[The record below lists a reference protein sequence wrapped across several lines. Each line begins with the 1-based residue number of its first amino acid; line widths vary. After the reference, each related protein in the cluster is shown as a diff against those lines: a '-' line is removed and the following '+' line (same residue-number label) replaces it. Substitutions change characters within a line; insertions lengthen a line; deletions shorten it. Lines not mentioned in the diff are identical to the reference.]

1 LVELYQEDVT
11 GQFVLVDSM
20 RTKDGG
26 AYKFDSLLDGN
37 YKVRFILPE
46 EWISYNPITPQDVPS
61 ATDSL
66 DSDAD
71 RETWFTDVYTIDTS
85 LPEDHIGRN
94 NPTVDG
100 GVDPYGSVSNF
111 VWKDDNN
118 NGIQDSEE
126 SGLGNVK
133 IQIFEASDLNNPLFE
148 TYTDSTGNYSF
159 DSLLTGDYIIFVEA
173 PLGRTFTTKGAGT
186 DDAMDSDINPSG
198 FSDTIEI
205 VLTLDFTDPRR
216 YNDGV
221 DAEFA
226 GCGTLGDLVW
236 KDTNGN
242 GIQDLGENGVQ
253 GVKVR
258 LWKLENGV
266 PLEIIDS
273 TETNNLGFYEFTDL
287 LKGDYVVELDI
298 NTFPSDCQLS
308 AKKDQAPNDEIDN
321 DFDEYGFSSAINI
334 SPENG
339 GLQQVN
345 MTIDAALISI
355 ENCPPQNCIPIGI
368 KKVQK

>member
-133 IQIFEASDLNNPLFE
+133 IQIF
-148 TYTDSTGNYSF
+148 
-159 DSLLTGDYIIFVEA
+159 
-173 PLGRTFTTKGAGT
+173 
-186 DDAMDSDINPSG
+186 
-198 FSDTIEI
+198 
-205 VLTLDFTDPRR
+205 
-216 YNDGV
+216 
-221 DAEFA
+221 
-226 GCGTLGDLVW
+226 
-236 KDTNGN
+236 
-242 GIQDLGENGVQ
+242 
-253 GVKVR
+253 
-258 LWKLENGV
+258 
-266 PLEIIDS
+266 
-273 TETNNLGFYEFTDL
+273 
-287 LKGDYVVELDI
+287 
-298 NTFPSDCQLS
+298 
-308 AKKDQAPNDEIDN
+308 
-321 DFDEYGFSSAINI
+321 
-334 SPENG
+334 
-339 GLQQVN
+339 
-345 MTIDAALISI
+345 
-355 ENCPPQNCIPIGI
+355 
-368 KKVQK
+368 